1 MSKIG
6 INKTILTKILFTFFF
21 YLSSWQLFAEELT
34 LPLNLSKLNWF
45 VKQGFAS
52 SDISPT
58 NDVLG
63 SNDYKKIAN
72 LPIIL
77 NPIFKIPTSFDSVN
91 EFTLTCNFRLSLE
104 RIDKGK
110 ELAFLFS
117 GIGETW
123 EIYLNGERI
132 RNEFGLEKNQIKK
145 YKTQRNAVISIPY
158 GLLQEK
164 NTLTIHLAGYAPT
177 SFLSPNILLGL
188 RFKEGYVLDYEK
200 KIEASVEQTSLL
212 LFNAVYIFFGL
223 YHLFFFVRWTEKKY
237 NLYFGVFSISI
248 STYFLAFSNAA
259 FEIFSDT
266 RGLLYLA
273 YVSQPIAL
281 LSFILFLFDYFY
293 PSKAF
298 SKFIKY
304 TIFSN
309 VFIILA
315 FSIFT
320 VNFYLTFLYLW
331 YILII
336 SQILYIFYFIINAT
350 RKGLKDAIPMA
361 SSILIILL
369 VVIWEILDTIIFQT
383 GIRLLQFA
391 YFAFIISMVIIL
403 ANRFIEI
410 NWETRRLNIE
420 LTHQRDSFSKFV
432 PTQFLDLL
440 GKKSAK
446 DISLG
451 ECKLQE
457 MTILFADIRDFTS
470 LSESMSPEEN
480 FKFINSYLKK
490 MSPVIEQNNGF
501 IDKFIGDAIM
511 AIFHLPEEGLN
522 AAVAMHN
529 ELNVL
534 NQSRIAS
541 NYRPLRIGI
550 GLNTGMLMMGTIG
563 HEDRLSTTVIGD
575 TVNLA
580 ARLES
585 LTKEYFTPI
594 LVSEFTVSKLQE
606 DNKKYLRE
614 IDSVIVKGK
623 TNAVK
628 IFECFENDADE
639 LKEEKINSR
648 KEFTEAVSL
657 LELEDYETALDKL
670 LKLKTPLAGDVILSF
685 HIIKCQEM
693 IDSMKKQ
700 TKMAS

>member
-1 MSKIG
+1 MSKLG
-6 INKTILTKILFTFFF
+6 IHKTILVKILFAFLF
-21 YLSSWQLFAEELT
+21 YLSVGNLFAEELT
-34 LPLNLSKLNWF
+34 LPLNLSKLNWY

-52 SDISPT
+52 KDIAPANSD
-58 NDVLG
+58 LE
-63 SNDYKKIAN
+63 SNDYKKIGN

-91 EFTLTCNFRLSLE
+91 EFTLTCNFRLNSE

-123 EIYLNGERI
+123 EVYLNGEKI
-132 RNEFGLEKNQIKK
+132 RDEFGFEKNEIKK
-145 YKTQRNAVISIPY
+145 YKTQRNAVITIPY
-158 GLLQEK
+158 GLLKEE
-164 NTLTIHLAGYAPT
+164 NILTIHLAGYAPT

-188 RFKEGYVLDYEK
+188 RFKEGYILDYEK
-200 KIEASVEQTSLL
+200 KILESVEQTSLL

-237 NLYFGVFSISI
+237 NLYFGIFSISI
-248 STYFLAFSNAA
+248 STYFLAFSNIA

-266 RGLLYLA
+266 RGLLFLA
-273 YVSQPIAL
+273 YVSQPLAL

-293 PSKAF
+293 PSQVF

-309 VFIILA
+309 AFIVLA
-315 FSIFT
+315 FSILR

-336 SQILYIFYFIINAT
+336 SQIIYIFYFIISAT
-350 RKGLKDAIPMA
+350 RKGLKDAVPMA

-383 GIRLLQFA
+383 GIKLLQFA

-420 LTHQRDSFSKFV
+420 LTDQRDSFSKFV

-480 FKFINSYLKK
+480 FKFINSYLKR

-511 AIFHLPEEGLN
+511 AIFHLPEEGLG
-522 AAVAMHN
+522 AAVAMHD
-529 ELNVL
+529 ELNTL
-534 NQSRIAS
+534 NKNRTSS
-541 NYRPLRIGI
+541 GYRPLRIGI

-575 TVNLA
+575 TVNLS

-606 DNKKYLRE
+606 ENKKYLRE
-614 IDSVIVKGK
+614 IDTVIVKGK

-628 IFECFENDADE
+628 IFECFENDSDE
-639 LKEEKINSR
+639 LRSQKINSR
-648 KEFTEAVSL
+648 KEFTEAVSY
-657 LELEDYETALDKL
+657 LESEDYATALDKF
-670 LKLKTPLAGDVILSF
+670 LKLENPLPGDVILSF

-693 IDSMKKQ
+693 IDAIKKR
-700 TKMAS
+700 TKVAS